1 MVREH
6 RVSRTT
12 NMSWIQVTFYGLFC
26 SVFQVY
32 ERRICWWL
40 ILLHPPEIN
49 YLSKL
54 STAAGFQP
62 RVVHSHSIF
71 VQKKNKTKTLA
82 KKHGNGP
89 GAKKGAKCLDF
100 WVFCWQGSH
109 WPKGSPWNPSLR
121 ITPHHS
127 PSLLTP
133 TNTTWKIKNHL
144 LHISAV
150 HFLSGL
156 RKMDMPR
163 WARQLIKCPWVVN
176 SWTTRE
182 RDLRILTR
190 RSITSKDC
198 QELIVS
204 PQMQKCKTWKLYE
217 TMK

>member
-1 MVREH
+1 MAFFA
-6 RVSRTT
+6 
-12 NMSWIQVTFYGLFC
+12 WIFK
-26 SVFQVY
+26 SMK
-32 ERRICWWL
+32 EEKICWWL

-54 STAAGFQP
+54 STAAGFQLP
-62 RVVHSHSIF
+62 SHICP
-71 VQKKNKTKTLA
+71 KRTTKRRRWQ

-89 GAKKGAKCLDF
+89 GAKKGATCLDV

-121 ITPHHS
+121 ITPI
-127 PSLLTP
+127 TP
-133 TNTTWKIKNHL
+133 HTHKHDLKTKNHL

-150 HFLSGL
+150 HSLSGL

-176 SWTTRE
+176 SWTTRQ

-198 QELIVS
+198 QELIVR
-204 PQMQKCKTWKLYE
+204 PQMQKCKLGNYMKLLY
-217 TMK
+217 K